1 MPVAVIVLALV
12 AYGYAL
18 AAFPEYRRAG
28 LVLGALVA
36 LGLGL
41 YFWRTEPE
49 ATRTQ
54 IRSAPEELALD
65 EIALDRT
72 ARGATLT
79 GRVRNGSPEFRLREM
94 TIVLRLHDCPEEATP
109 LPDCPVIGEA
119 TAIARPD
126 TTPGRIRGF
135 SAHYVFANLP
145 PVTGVLRYEWAITG
159 TRATA

>member
-1 MPVAVIVLALV
+1 MPVVVIVLVLV
-12 AYGYAL
+12 AYGYVL
-18 AAFPEYRRAG
+18 AAYPEYRRAG

-36 LGLGL
+36 LGLGV
-41 YFWRTEPE
+41 YFWRTDPE

-54 IRSAPEELALD
+54 IRIAPDELALD
-65 EIALDRT
+65 EIALERT
-72 ARGATLT
+72 ARGATLS
-79 GRVRNGSPEFRLREM
+79 GRVRNGSADFRLREM

-109 LPDCPVIGEA
+109 LAECPVIGEA

-126 TTPGRIRGF
+126 TPPGQIRGF

-145 PVTGVLRYEWAITG
+145 PVTGVLRYEWVIAG